1 MNEFN
6 FDGLVGPT
14 HNYAGLSYGNVA
26 SKSNAGSI
34 SSPKQAAKQGLLK
47 MRILMNLGIKQAV
60 LPPQQRPNISLLRI
74 LGFTGNDQQILQ
86 QAYTYQ
92 PLLFNACFSAASMWA
107 ANMAT
112 ISPSCNT
119 LDGKLHITP
128 ANLAHNLH
136 RAQEA
141 DFSHSLLNKIFS
153 DQKYFK
159 VHDPL
164 PSYRD
169 LSDEGAANHNV
180 LCTEYGMPGLELF
193 VYGKMGLQ
201 DNAQQPIQ
209 FPARQT
215 RLASSSII
223 RKHGVLENNF
233 LLVQQ
238 NPAAI
243 DAGVFHNDVICVANK
258 NVILYHAQAFLD
270 WLPVKQKITEFFPG
284 KVYFLE
290 IEPRILSITQAV
302 DTYIFNSQLV
312 SVPGAKN
319 NMTLIVPMECKNS
332 SAAGEVLNNLIAGD
346 NPISRVEYVECRES
360 MRNGGGPACLR
371 LRVVLTSEQQQAC
384 HQGIMLDANLYKA
397 LDAWIDKHYRDRL
410 SPEDLLDPNLPQE
423 VCTALDQLTQILK
436 LGSIYD
442 FQK

>member
-14 HNYAGLSYGNVA
+14 HNYSGLSYGNVA
-26 SKSNAGSI
+26 SKSNAGAI

-47 MRILMNLGIKQAV
+47 MRILMNLGVKQAV
-60 LPPQQRPNISLLRI
+60 LPPQQRPNINLLRI

-92 PLLFNACFSAASMWA
+92 PQLFNACFSAASMWS

-141 DFSHSLLNKIFS
+141 DFSYSLLNKIFA
-153 DQKYFK
+153 DQQYFK

-164 PSYRD
+164 PAYRD

-180 LCTEYGMPGLELF
+180 LCTEYGIPGLELF

-201 DNAQQPIQ
+201 DNAQQPVQ

-215 RLASSSII
+215 RLASSAII
-223 RKHGVLENNF
+223 RKHGILENNF

-238 NPAAI
+238 NPVAI
-243 DAGVFHNDVICVANK
+243 DSGVFHNDVICVANK

-270 WLPVKQKITEFFPG
+270 WLPVKQKITEFFSG
-284 KVYFLE
+284 KAYFLE
-290 IEPRILSITQAV
+290 IDPRTLSIDQAV

-319 NMTLIVPMECKNS
+319 NMALIVPMECKDS
-332 SAAGEVLNNLIAGD
+332 SAASEVLNNLIAGD

-371 LRVVLTSEQQQAC
+371 LRVVLTSEQQRAC
-384 HQGIMLDANLYKA
+384 HHGIMLDANLYKA

-423 VCTALDQLTQILK
+423 SCTALDQLTQILK